1 MPGLRGLNMAPR
13 NEPNVLL
20 RLRIVKPIKGVA
32 YSLQDKDS
40 QPVDVRIATGRT
52 LVFEIPVRIEANEK
66 GPRFLGDFVRTEGK
80 ARRFVYVAAGQQ
92 AGQTGTE
99 WSRRAKLD
107 LPAIT
112 TAMARKAA
120 AGRLVVETS
129 MAGAEEHGAPT
140 CATVKIVWAVKD

>member
-1 MPGLRGLNMAPR
+1 M
-13 NEPNVLL
+13 
-20 RLRIVKPIKGVA
+20 KGVA

-40 QPVDVRIATGRT
+40 RPVDVRVATGRR
-52 LVFEIPVRIEANEK
+52 LAFEIPVRIESNEK

-80 ARRFVYVAAGQQ
+80 TRRFVYVATGQQ

-112 TAMARKAA
+112 PAMARRAA
-120 AGRLVVETS
+120 AGRLVLETS
-129 MAGAEEHGAPT
+129 MEGA
-140 CATVKIVWAVKD
+140 D